1 MDRNWISRITS
12 YNVCYTKLLR
22 GVTGFLLF
30 GFMGFAGSGFV
41 LTFAAAKEIIHPSL
55 SGMAV
60 SVVNTGCFIGTALM
74 QPLFG
79 YIADLSWNGTIE
91 NGIRIYSQTDY
102 FHGFLL
108 MLIFAAIA
116 VVASFR
122 LRETYCRNNYAV
134 IIQRQR

>member
-1 MDRNWISRITS
+1 
-12 YNVCYTKLLR
+12 
-22 GVTGFLLF
+22 
-30 GFMGFAGSGFV
+30 MGFAGSGFV
-41 LTFAAAKEIIHPSL
+41 LTFAAAKEIIHPNL

-79 YIADLSWNGTIE
+79 YIADISWDGSIE

-102 FHGFLL
+102 YHGFLL

-116 VVASFR
+116 VAGSCR
-122 LRETYCRNNYAV
+122 LRETYCRNV
-134 IIQRQR
+134 TVHRE